1 MSHQDLPEKIA
12 SLYTILRDLETQGF
26 TPAIT
31 SYGRAEPK
39 SNGQQGYALQRNQ
52 ERAQDYVLKG
62 DKEPSGGAPVKVSAG
77 NIFQDAL
84 RSGYVGRVQV
94 VFRMQFDAVAAT
106 LKPGKPYLAISK
118 EIKLQAGKPLRI
130 GWTQ

>member
-12 SLYTILRDLETQGF
+12 SLYTILRDLEIQGF

-39 SNGQQGYALQRNQ
+39 SNGQQGYTLKRNE
-52 ERAQDYVLKG
+52 ERAQDYMLKG
-62 DKEPSGGAPVKVSAG
+62 EKECGTPIKVSAS
-77 NIFQDAL
+77 NIFQDTL
-84 RSGYVGRVQV
+84 RSGYVGQVQV
-94 VFRMQFDAVAAT
+94 MFKMLFDAIAGT
-106 LKPGKPYLAISK
+106 LKPGKPYLATKK

-130 GWTQ
+130 GWIQ